1 MPSALLLTLVPTD
14 CSLGLALM
22 ELFGSVLEVAPAGA
36 ACVLLSVGASLLL
49 LLSLAV
55 VLSLAELSALLLSP
69 SAVELSTEELVGA
82 ITAGA
87 SVVVGASVVST
98 AGVGVELAV
107 VVILDFW
114 CDGLAA

>member
-1 MPSALLLTLVPTD
+1 
-14 CSLGLALM
+14 M
-22 ELFGSVLEVAPAGA
+22 ELFGPVLEVEGA

-55 VLSLAELSALLLSP
+55 GLSLSVAELSSLLLSP
-69 SAVELSTEELVGA
+69 SAVELSSEELVGA
-82 ITAGA
+82 ATAGA

-98 AGVGVELAV
+98 AGVGVELAA